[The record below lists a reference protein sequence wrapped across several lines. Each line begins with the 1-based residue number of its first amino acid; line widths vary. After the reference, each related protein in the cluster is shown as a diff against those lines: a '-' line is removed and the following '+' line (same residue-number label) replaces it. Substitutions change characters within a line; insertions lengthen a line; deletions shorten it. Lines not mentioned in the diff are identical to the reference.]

1 MPLRPRMNRI
11 AILLGVVLFAASSLP
26 AADAAALLSAAE
38 ARRLVDEVVPYV
50 EQLRGLTFKQPVE
63 VEVVDDAAMRD
74 YVLARLAAFEQ
85 DEHLEILQE
94 AYRLLGLIPQE
105 AKLIDLVLV
114 AMEEQA
120 GGYYDPGKKSYYLM
134 DDVPQAAAPIFT
146 AHELTHAL
154 EDQHYDLDARLRS
167 AIDNDDR
174 ALAMSAVHEGS
185 ATLLMSVYLAGAML
199 RGELDP
205 TALGELAAG
214 EAGKA
219 EKLQAMPDVLV
230 RQLIGPYI
238 LGATF
243 LSGGNLL
250 NMAAGY
256 PSEAIDRAMRSGP
269 TSSEQILH
277 PEKYWNEKQRDE
289 PRKVKIPSPKK
300 ALGRGWKLEGTGVL
314 GELTLGSL
322 VGAETPIMS
331 AMPDPAGWTNAAAS
345 GWGGDLW
352 QLWRRD
358 GELLLLL
365 RIDWDSPADAVEFV
379 EALPA
384 GGRLAIS
391 RHEERVAIVAGE
403 AGERAERLLAR
414 MLK

>member
-1 MPLRPRMNRI
+1 MEVCMNRI
-11 AILLGVVLFAASSLP
+11 VSLLGVLLLVTSGLP
-26 AADAAALLSAAE
+26 AADAPALLSVAE
-38 ARRLVDEVVPYV
+38 ARRLVGEVVPHV
-50 EQLRGLTFKQPVE
+50 EQLRGLTFKQPVD
-63 VEVVDDAAMRD
+63 VDVVDDAAMRE

-85 DEHLEILQE
+85 EERLEILQE
-94 AYRLLGLIPQE
+94 AYRLLGLIPQQ
-105 AKLIDLVLV
+105 AKLLDLVLV

-120 GGYYDPGKKSYYLM
+120 GGYYDPGNKSYYLM

-167 AIDNDDR
+167 TIDNDDR
-174 ALAMSAVHEGS
+174 AIAMSAVHEGS

-199 RGELDP
+199 RGEIDAG
-205 TALGELAAG
+205 ALQAMAAG

-219 EKLQAMPDVLV
+219 EKLRSMPDVLV
-230 RQLIGPYI
+230 RQLIGPYV

-250 NMAAGY
+250 SMAAGY
-256 PSEAIDRAMRSGP
+256 PAAAIDRAMKEGP

-277 PEKYWNEKQRDE
+277 PEKYWDDEQRDE
-289 PRKVKIPSPKK
+289 PRKVTIPSPKK
-300 ALGRGWKLEGTGVL
+300 ALGRGWKLEGKGVL
-314 GELTLGSL
+314 GELTLGPL
-322 VGAETPIMS
+322 VGAATPFMS

-345 GWGGDLW
+345 GWGGDQW

-358 GELLLLL
+358 GKRLLLL
-365 RIDWDSPADAVEFV
+365 RVDWDSPADAEEFV
-379 EALPA
+379 AALPD
-384 GGRLAIS
+384 GRLAI
-391 RHEERVAIVAGE
+391 RRQQERVAIVAGD
-403 AGERAERLLAR
+403 AGEKTERLLSR